1 VDVITPGPGKPDPD
15 LIVFS
20 CGNDRHFTNVPTA
33 AISERDRARIA
44 EGAVGLV
51 FDASTEGT
59 RHKAHT
65 TTEFHDVLRSLGA
78 STKRAVYLTQDRQFE
93 EDYRAYCASIGFE
106 SPVVVLN
113 HDYWVW
119 CAFSHYE
126 RDGEEVFQK
135 RLEAFRA
142 RPSRRKRRFVSL
154 NRTARGAKILF
165 LLSLLRD
172 GLWERAL
179 CHSEVSS
186 TRTTGRESG
195 RGRLRRISRG
205 RFRDSTTRSPSSR
218 PISMRSMRVAEY
230 YWA

>member
-1 VDVITPGPGKPDPD
+1 MRPPRAVKHKP
-15 LIVFS
+15 
-20 CGNDRHFTNVPTA
+20 
-33 AISERDRARIA
+33 
-44 EGAVGLV
+44 
-51 FDASTEGT
+51 
-59 RHKAHT
+59 HT
-65 TTEFHDVLRSLGA
+65 TTEFHDALRSLGA

-154 NRTARGAKILF
+154 NRTARERKDSVLAQPAARRTLG
-165 LLSLLRD
+165 S
-172 GLWERAL
+172 GLCVIRRVPAPGRAERRKAAAD
-179 CHSEVSS
+179 
-186 TRTTGRESG
+186 
-195 RGRLRRISRG
+195 SRG
-205 RFRDSTTRSPSSR
+205 SRAVAPGIRGQESPNSR
-218 PISMRSMRVAEY
+218 RISMRSMRVAEY
-230 YWA
+230 CWA